1 MEIQPHPAA
10 NPVPN
15 SASSGSAGTP
25 AVYALAGEVSTFN
38 ARALQRDM
46 IELLARNRAGLVVDL
61 ARVDFL
67 SSSGMTAILAVAR
80 SARDAGSKLVLA
92 APTPVVLDA
101 LKVVGF
107 DRLMPIVADQD
118 AARALF

>member
-1 MEIQPHPAA
+1 MEIQPHT
-10 NPVPN
+10 VSN
-15 SASSGSAGTP
+15 SASSPATNGTIEVP
-25 AVYALAGEVSTFN
+25 TVYALAGEVSTYN

-46 IELLARNRAGLVVDL
+46 IDLLARNRAGLVVDL
-61 ARVDFL
+61 KHVDFL

-80 SARDAGSKLVLA
+80 SAREAGSKLVLA

-101 LKVVGF
+101 LKVAGF

>member
-1 MEIQPHPAA
+1 MEIQSHPAA
-10 NPVPN
+10 NPVPTP
-15 SASSGSAGTP
+15 AAGDAAGAP
-25 AVYALAGEVSTFN
+25 AVYALAGEVSTCN

-46 IELLARNRAGLVVDL
+46 IDLLARNRAGLVVDL
-61 ARVDFL
+61 GRVDFL
-67 SSSGMTAILAVAR
+67 SSSGMTSILAVAR
-80 SARDAGSKLVLA
+80 SARAAGSKLVLA